1 MTTPQTHSKSFPV
14 FGCLSGALALIAAVW
29 WEQTTA
35 STFCQVLA
43 NQTQQCTATA
53 YQHSIAAVTGLAL
66 ALLAAVCF
74 TKRW

>member
-1 MTTPQTHSKSFPV
+1 MTAPQAHSKSFPV
-14 FGCLSGALALIAAVW
+14 FGCLCGALALIAAVW

-43 NQTQQCTATA
+43 NQTQQCATAA
-53 YQHSIAAVTGLAL
+53 YQHNIAAVAGLAL
-66 ALLAAVCF
+66 AVLAAVCF